1 MLADDILELE
11 KEMPDGL
18 EEQQGA
24 CRFCGQIRM
33 LHTMGMMKEEL
44 LNEAATQLC
53 DCPEA
58 DKYARHLRKKE
69 KAYERIRSIYHD
81 MPEDIQE
88 LMGAAVDLMLED
100 RMEKVTLHITGKLKA
115 QISMTSKGNI
125 KIDRTET
132 RKSSTEA

>member
-11 KEMPDGL
+11 KEMPEGL

-33 LHTMGMMKEEL
+33 LHTLGAMSDEMCI
-44 LNEAATQLC
+44 EAATQLC
-53 DCPEA
+53 DCMEA
-58 DKYARHLRKKE
+58 DSYTRHLRKKE
-69 KAYERIRSIYHD
+69 KAYDRIRTVYGD
-81 MPEDIQE
+81 LPEDIQNV
-88 LMGAAVDLMLED
+88 MCAAVDLMVED
-100 RMEKVTLHITGKLKA
+100 RMERVTFNITGKLKA
-115 QISMTSKGNI
+115 QISVTSKGNI